1 MKLGN
6 LSYDATASKLTTD
19 GLRLR
24 TGPFITSI
32 RTHTPELTAGLQL
45 LYADHILKEDAE
57 FSDFHIG
64 VDRPRNL
71 RRWLHPQI
79 FFYFDEVAPFNPFPS
94 EQALPLFE
102 WGLNWAISQ
111 HAHQYLIIHAAVI
124 EKDGHAVI
132 MPAPPGSGKSTLC
145 AGLVHNGW
153 RLLSDELTLLD
164 LHSGQAVPL
173 ARPVGLK
180 NDSIEVIRHF
190 APQAT
195 LSPMTVDTHKGAVAL
210 MKPPAES
217 VEKSDQPAHPAW
229 VIFPKYIAGAA
240 ATLTPHSKAEACI
253 ALGDNAFNYSIHG
266 VNGFNLLTNMLDHC
280 DCYDF
285 SYSNLSDA
293 VSIFSQL
300 EPPA

>member
-1 MKLGN
+1 MRLGE
-6 LSYDATASKLTTD
+6 LDASILKRQ
-19 GLRLR
+19 LRTEGISLQ
-24 TGPFITSI
+24 TGPFITQISTQAPDLI
-32 RTHTPELTAGLQL
+32 ESLHT
-45 LYADHILKEDAE
+45 LYSDALICEYAE
-57 FSDFHIG
+57 FSDFHIS
-64 VDRPRNL
+64 VDRPPGL
-71 RRWLHPQI
+71 RRWLQPQI
-79 FFYFDEVAPFNPFPS
+79 DFYFDGTAPFNPFPAG
-94 EQALPLFE
+94 QALPLFE

-124 EKDGHAVI
+124 EKEGHAVI

-164 LHSGQAVPL
+164 LHNGQATPL

-180 NDSIEVIRHF
+180 NDSIEVIRRF

-195 LSPMTVDTHKGAVAL
+195 LSPITVDTHKGAVAL
-210 MKPPAES
+210 MKPPADS
-217 VEKSDQPAHPAW
+217 VEKSDQPAQPAW

-240 ATLTPHSKAEACI
+240 ATLTPHSKAKACI

-266 VNGFNLLTNMLDHC
+266 VNGFNLLTNMLDQC